1 MNLEQLKQTKL
12 YQSLFR
18 KLGNDVDFPDI
29 ETALLEVVSGYF
41 AFNRD
46 ADTLLGA
53 FHWNSS
59 PKGFAYWESI
69 YNRWR
74 QNEYNF

>member
-1 MNLEQLKQTKL
+1 MTLEQLKQTKL

-29 ETALLEVVSGYF
+29 ETALLEAAIVNADFSG
-41 AFNRD
+41 NTD
-46 ADTLLGA
+46 DISGA
-53 FHWNSS
+53 FDWDESTEGYEYWN
-59 PKGFAYWESI
+59 YI

>member
-1 MNLEQLKQTKL
+1 MNLEQLKQTEL

-29 ETALLEVVSGYF
+29 ETALLEVAIV
-41 AFNRD
+41 N
-46 ADTLLGA
+46 ADFLGDTDDLLGA
-53 FHWNSS
+53 FHWAISTE
-59 PKGFAYWESI
+59 GHEYWNSI